1 MTDYFDWLLQR
12 IGCQGD
18 GYRATYLIMND
29 IPFRYFVMD
38 DENRMEDGLRLR
50 DEYMY
55 ENNLDETVAMPVWPF
70 DRHRASVFE
79 VLVGIVLRM
88 DDQGFDMRRDSWMH
102 MFLENLGINEHNKQ
116 DVGFVRNAVNRF
128 VERRYDPDGYG
139 GLFQCLSGADM
150 SRLSIF
156 DQMVEFG
163 NHTSIPNRW
172 DD

>member
-55 ENNLDETVAMPVWPF
+55 ENNIDETVAMPVWPF

-88 DDQGFDMRRDSWMH
+88 DDPDNEWLHSLDQEAHRLRRLQGTQVTTSYFPLSSSPARAAIQTA
-102 MFLENLGINEHNKQ
+102 N
-116 DVGFVRNAVNRF
+116 
-128 VERRYDPDGYG
+128 
-139 GLFQCLSGADM
+139 CLA
-150 SRLSIF
+150 
-156 DQMVEFG
+156 
-163 NHTSIPNRW
+163 
-172 DD
+172 